1 MEAGTSRERA
11 NGPRNAAILSFAT
24 VIVLLLVVY
33 VAVFDV
39 SSTVESIIFGV
50 VVVGAIGAAVVVHR
64 VSTPTG
70 SRPIPKRSAANSVA
84 SAC

>member
-1 MEAGTSRERA
+1 MEAASSQERD

-39 SSTVESIIFGV
+39 ISTV
-50 VVVGAIGAAVVVHR
+50 
-64 VSTPTG
+64 
-70 SRPIPKRSAANSVA
+70 
-84 SAC
+84 